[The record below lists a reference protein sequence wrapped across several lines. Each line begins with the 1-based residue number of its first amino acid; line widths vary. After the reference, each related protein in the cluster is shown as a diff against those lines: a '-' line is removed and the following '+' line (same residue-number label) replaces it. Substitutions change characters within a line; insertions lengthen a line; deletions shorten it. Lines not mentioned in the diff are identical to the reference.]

1 MLVSI
6 QPLMLMPSG
15 DLFVFIEMKRCW
27 VLVAL
32 AKTTPPTE
40 NLSRWLDTLKKK
52 MVKNIYCPIVCI
64 RYIKAE
70 PLEYTAV

>member
-52 MVKNIYCPIVCI
+52 DG
-64 RYIKAE
+64 
-70 PLEYTAV
+70 